1 MVRGSI
7 VSYGQAV
14 FIRLHIASCMYNMC
28 NQCGLLKVDFV
39 LLEQKRNVELRYIV
53 SRGRGNSPK
62 HGRVYAGSM
71 RLLEVLVDNYVA
83 HNFSDRA
90 AYYYY
95 Y

>member
-62 HGRVYAGSM
+62 HGRVHAGSM